1 VLLQLLQLEPLLLEL
16 LGQPLLSLTLE
27 AARQQLSILQFLVGT
42 LVPLVPKV
50 TLEKLAH
57 LGRLQ
62 LLQWALQQRAQLA
75 QVQRSQTLVLAQLLH
90 STLRFLVAIQAQP
103 VQLELLPHLLS
114 ALRQQVQ
121 QGQMLLSQ
129 IQGLPQLLYSISQ
142 FQLEQQGPPVQLEL
156 LERQG
161 PQGQVSLLVALRVR
175 YYSK

>member
-1 VLLQLLQLEPLLLEL
+1 VLLQLLQSEPLLLEL

-27 AARQQLSILQFLVGT
+27 AARQQFSILQFLVGT

-50 TLEKLAH
+50 TLEKLVH

-62 LLQWALQQRAQLA
+62 LLQWALQQQAQLA
-75 QVQRSQTLVLAQLLH
+75 QVQPSQTLALAQLLH
-90 STLRFLVAIQAQP
+90 LTLRFLVAIQGQP

-129 IQGLPQLLYSISQ
+129 TQGLRQLLYLISQ
-142 FQLEQQGPPVQLEL
+142 FQLEQLGPQVQLEL

-161 PQGQVSLLVALRVR
+161 PQGQV
-175 YYSK
+175 